1 MPREHGPLVAAG
13 YGACFGLFP
22 IGWIVFAAVF
32 LYTLT
37 VEAGQFEKIKSSV
50 AALSPDRRIQALLI
64 AFCFGAFLE
73 GCAGSARR
81 WPFRRR

>member
-1 MPREHGPLVAAG
+1 MPADMALAAAG

-37 VEAGQFEKIKSSV
+37 VEAGPFEVIKQ
-50 AALSPDRRIQALLI
+50 LDCRTL
-64 AFCFGAFLE
+64 G
-73 GCAGSARR
+73 
-81 WPFRRR
+81 